1 VYLLIGA
8 GLALLVVGGDSL
20 VRGAVSIARRLGV
33 SPMLIGLTLVGF
45 GTSLPELMTS
55 VQAVLVDSPGIAVG
69 NVVGSNIANILLI
82 LGIAAVL
89 QPIATHPDAFYR
101 DGAVLAISALVAVAV
116 SLNGEVDRVTGGGLL
131 LVLIGYIVWC
141 YLSER
146 RRHDPSADVHAEQA
160 ELFEEW
166 PRSLSLAIAI
176 ALAGIGMTV
185 LGAYCLVDGA
195 IALALRFGVSD
206 AVIGLTVV
214 AVGTSLPELV
224 TAIIAAARG
233 HADVAFGNIIG
244 SNTFNVFGI
253 LGTTALVKPILVPPE
268 ILSVDIW
275 VMLGVT
281 GLLILFAIT
290 GWRLIRAE
298 GAIFLAGYAAYIA
311 WLGRGMM

>member
-82 LGIAAVL
+82 LGFAAVL

-146 RRHDPSADVHAEQA
+146 RRHDRSADVHAEQA

-166 PRSLSLAIAI
+166 PRSLSLAIVI

-214 AVGTSLPELV
+214 AVGTSLPELA